1 MLVGALLE
9 DARVLD
15 TLDGILSVL
24 GIDYFGI
31 GHNDF
36 SQSLGYPG
44 QPDHPEVQKAMA
56 EITARIHRAGR
67 KMGQDIMVSA
77 WVSEML
83 LDAGR
88 QLLEHQRG

>member
-9 DARVLD
+9 DARVID
-15 TLDGILSVL
+15 TLDDILAVP

-44 QPDHPEVQKAMA
+44 QPDHPEVVKAMA
-56 EITARIHRAGR
+56 DITARIHRAGR
-67 KMGQDIMVSA
+67 KMGEDIMTSA
-77 WVSEML
+77 WVSDML
-83 LDAGR
+83 LEAG
-88 QLLEHQRG
+88 QHLLKGRKR